1 MSNYVYSF
9 TCYIVSCL
17 GGDRSVIM
25 TGMDTQFITILISV
39 GSMLAAIA
47 SAFFAG
53 RQAIGSKEARAKADE
68 AHKAALAMSVAA
80 ERSAKAAEERANQAE
95 KLLEQMQQLIAEQQ
109 SQSQSQS
116 EIAANLYRPIFELT
130 HDGGIWFK
138 LRNTTKNSIK
148 IIEVAN
154 ANKFTMC
161 DFEELPRVLKPNEEI
176 SILLE
181 CVAAVTNLE
190 LRIDGQEDS
199 VFIPLRYSFKQ

>member
-1 MSNYVYSF
+1 MNNIPAWVSAGAAALSLIFTVVSWFLSNK
-9 TCYIVSCL
+9 
-17 GGDRSVIM
+17 
-25 TGMDTQFITILISV
+25 
-39 GSMLAAIA
+39 
-47 SAFFAG
+47 
-53 RQAIGSKEARAKADE
+53 SKEAKAK
-68 AHKAALAMSVAA
+68 
-80 ERSAKAAEERANQAE
+80 AEERADQAE